1 MLIDS
6 DQPDPLE
13 WVWVHGTQTL
23 ETHWRTFRG
32 TDYTAADNDVI
43 DRYDITV
50 HNRAKHTHVRFTLQ
64 ENLPRILYYL
74 GEVKHKGKTKVVKLI
89 IFKNRE
95 DYMEDAYQ
103 PHLTRVAAQGMGQ
116 TTQLTA

>member
-1 MLIDS
+1 MSINS
-6 DQPDPLE
+6 NEPNPRQ

-23 ETHWRTFRG
+23 ETHWEMFMGG
-32 TDYTAADNDVI
+32 TYTAEHDSNI
-43 DRYDITV
+43 NKYDITV
-50 HNRAKHTHVRFTLQ
+50 HNRGNGGTVRFTLQ

-95 DYMEDAYQ
+95 DYMEDSYR
-103 PHLTRVAAQGMGQ
+103 PHLIRTAA
-116 TTQLTA
+116 